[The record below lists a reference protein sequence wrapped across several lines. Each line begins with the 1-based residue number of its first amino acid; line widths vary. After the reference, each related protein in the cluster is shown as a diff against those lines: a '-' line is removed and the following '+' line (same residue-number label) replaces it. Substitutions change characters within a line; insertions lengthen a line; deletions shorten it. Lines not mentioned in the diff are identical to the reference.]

1 MLGKEGR
8 RGFRPEGRA
17 PVAAR
22 HGGEDGNDRRARRI
36 SRTPLSA
43 RALASASAPRPTR
56 QRRSHAAITPSLTDL
71 AHLSGLRPR
80 RAEQRLAVILAVFP
94 PRLPSRART
103 PSPQP
108 PYK

>member
-1 MLGKEGR
+1 VTL
-8 RGFRPEGRA
+8 PS
-17 PVAAR
+17 P
-22 HGGEDGNDRRARRI
+22 
-36 SRTPLSA
+36 
-43 RALASASAPRPTR
+43 
-56 QRRSHAAITPSLTDL
+56 PSLADL